1 MNTIANIFTQARN
14 AGTQPIS
21 FEIFPPKGELSME
34 SARSMAEEL
43 AKLDP
48 SFISVTYSAGG
59 SGNKQATAEIAA
71 MIQDDFSVPT
81 IAHLTCAGASEESI
95 AAAASDMK
103 GRGIRNVLALRG
115 DLPEGYKP
123 GDFKLAKDLV
133 PRLTEAGFC
142 VGAAAYPEGHID
154 CDSMRLNVEHLK
166 QKKMRAREF
175 RVAAVLRQRVLLPFP
190 ASRRRRQA
198 SEAYHGGHHAVHEQ
212 GSDFAH
218 GVHVRRFAAKPHH
231 QAAGPLR
238 ERSGSKFAPGGH
250 RIRMSPVDGPA
261 GARR

>member
-1 MNTIANIFTQARN
+1 MQSFLDDEWKQHTLIKRIMNTITNIFTQARN

-95 AAAASDMK
+95 AAAVSDMK

-115 DLPEGYKP
+115 DLPEGY
-123 GDFKLAKDLV
+123 
-133 PRLTEAGFC
+133 
-142 VGAAAYPEGHID
+142 
-154 CDSMRLNVEHLK
+154 
-166 QKKMRAREF
+166 
-175 RVAAVLRQRVLLPFP
+175 
-190 ASRRRRQA
+190 
-198 SEAYHGGHHAVHEQ
+198 
-212 GSDFAH
+212 
-218 GVHVRRFAAKPHH
+218 
-231 QAAGPLR
+231 
-238 ERSGSKFAPGGH
+238 
-250 RIRMSPVDGPA
+250 
-261 GARR
+261 